1 MILLHIMTPSILIQL
16 LRPLI
21 IRTRAAD
28 MFMGQLYENVTS
40 RVWLYDTFVEEDEF
54 RADEQTI
61 ESMKDTSEMYF
72 LNNNTILECVTTCV
86 EGEHNISNLIA
97 KVEGGEEDEIETLT
111 SSINEIY
118 GYCEDII
125 HKAYELSHMLLSI
138 KKQSMLVLTIADHVF
153 KKYKNHNEMNHDLGR
168 PLPYNLTHEN
178 QRLERMRNLTGWIQ
192 AFSESSILDHLDTM
206 LKVDTEEKE
215 TI

>member
-21 IRTRAAD
+21 IRTQAAD

-54 RADEQTI
+54 RAAEQTI

-86 EGEHNISNLIA
+86 EGEHNMSNLIA

-125 HKAYELSHMLLSI
+125 HKAYELSHMLMSI
-138 KKQSMLVLTIADHVF
+138 KEQSVLVFTIADHVF

-168 PLPYNLTHEN
+168 PLKYNLTHEN
-178 QRLERMRNLTGWIQ
+178 TRLQRMNNLTGWIQ
-192 AFSESSILDHLDTM
+192 AFSESSIMDHLDTM
-206 LKVDTEEKE
+206 LEVDTEEKE